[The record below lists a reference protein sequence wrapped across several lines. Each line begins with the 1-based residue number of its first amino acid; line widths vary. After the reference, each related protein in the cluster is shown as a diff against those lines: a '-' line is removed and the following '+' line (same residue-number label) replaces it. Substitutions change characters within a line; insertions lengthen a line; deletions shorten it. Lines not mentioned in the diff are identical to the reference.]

1 MSLAEFYTLLNSI
14 TGFTDKVAYR
24 QFEENAAPALPFIVY
39 YEEST
44 SNFKADNKVYLK
56 RRNIVVE
63 LYSQEKDQASEELIE
78 KLFDD
83 NQIPWDKTEEYIDSE
98 HMYMVSYDIT
108 I

>member
-39 YEEST
+39 YEDST
-44 SNFKADNKVYLK
+44 DNFKADNKVYQK

-63 LYSQEKDQASEELIE
+63 LYSQEKDVDSEELIE

-83 NQIPWDKTEEYIDSE
+83 NEIPWDKIEEYIDSE
-98 HMYMVSYDIT
+98 HMYMVSYNT
-108 I
+108 II

>member
-14 TGFTDKVAYR
+14 TGFADKVAYR

-39 YEEST
+39 YEDST
-44 SNFKADNKVYLK
+44 DNFKADNKVYQK

-63 LYSQEKDQASEELIE
+63 LYSQEKDVDSEELIE

-83 NQIPWDKTEEYIDSE
+83 NEIPWDKIEEYIDSE
-98 HMYMVSYDIT
+98 HMYMVSYNT
-108 I
+108 II